1 MWYRFL
7 GFRSSILILIL
18 SLGPAFAL
26 LAAQDVPTPQPPAQ
40 QEPSAPGVRTIEEV
54 NKQLFDMARVAPGI
68 KLRDEYRIGPEDL
81 LDVNVFE
88 VPELTRV
95 VRVSGD
101 GSISLPLIGRVMVAG
116 LSASQLQRSIADELR
131 GPYVNDPQVSI
142 FVREFHS
149 QPVMVMGSV
158 AKSGIYNLQGSKTL
172 LEVLAE
178 AGGLAGDAGQIVRI
192 SRRKQPAE
200 NLPPGATA
208 ERTAAPDTERIEIDM
223 EQLLRSGNLELNV
236 PIYGGD
242 IINVEKAGI
251 VYVSGEVGRP
261 GGYVLKNRGR
271 EQLTVLQILA
281 LAGGVRPFAAKK
293 QSRIIRTDDT
303 GQRHEIALNLDKVL
317 AGKAEDPV
325 LRPDDILFVP
335 GSAARPVL
343 NRAIESAIA
352 LVTGVVI
359 WRR

>member
-1 MWYRFL
+1 M
-7 GFRSSILILIL
+7 S
-18 SLGPAFAL
+18 
-26 LAAQDVPTPQPPAQ
+26 
-40 QEPSAPGVRTIEEV
+40 PGVRTIEEV
-54 NKQLFDMARVAPGI
+54 NKQLFDMARMAPGI

-101 GSISLPLIGRVMVAG
+101 GSVSLPLIGRVMVAG
-116 LSASQLQRSIADELR
+116 LSTSQLQKSIADALR
-131 GPYVNDPQVSI
+131 DRYVKDPQVSI

-149 QPVMVMGSV
+149 QPVMIMGSV
-158 AKSGIYNLQGSKTL
+158 AKPGIYNLQGSKSL

-192 SRRKQPAE
+192 SRRKQSSE
-200 NLPPGATA
+200 KLPEAVTA
-208 ERTAAPDTERIEIDM
+208 EGTVAPDLERIEIDM

-242 IINVEKAGI
+242 VINVEKAGV
-251 VYVSGEVGRP
+251 VYVSGDVGRP

-281 LAGGVRPFAAKK
+281 LAGGVNRYAAKK
-293 QSRIIRTDDT
+293 QSRIIRTDEM

-325 LRPDDILFVP
+325 LKPDDILFVP
-335 GSAARPVL
+335 SSAARPVL
-343 NRAIESAIA
+343 NRAIETAIT